1 MVLGSARPG
10 EEGASSA
17 ALQLSDVLGIAVG
30 TGVGGGVVALA
41 DTRGWEVSSGVAVVF
56 TMATVVGLV
65 GLAASRR
72 IPASLN
78 PR

>member
-1 MVLGSARPG
+1 M
-10 EEGASSA
+10 
-17 ALQLSDVLGIAVG
+17 
-30 TGVGGGVVALA
+30 VALA